1 MPRSVK
7 IAPLD
12 IADFAGKW
20 PDGFITINS
29 MLPTSLLLKK
39 PTAYTPIA
47 WTPAQPTSLSGG
59 AMPARLGLMVWLAL
73 FALVLTSPGALA
85 APEGGKVRQ
94 GDASIEQDDDNTN
107 VRQLSRNAVIDW
119 RSFNVARHES
129 VNFIQPSSDS
139 LTINAI
145 HDARPTD
152 VRGRITANGRVALLN
167 PNGVIFGPHSV
178 IDVGG
183 LLAGAVKFERI
194 DEAGRLHTSAGA
206 PGSMLIHGGLIQA
219 SQSVALVGTHL
230 ENSGTIL
237 AQLGSVELAS
247 GNLSTVDFDGS
258 GLIHLGLS
266 DAMAGSL
273 NLTSTSRVEAGT
285 IAVSIRQTNQILD
298 ELVNVEGV
306 LRANSVRRENG
317 RIVLAASNQGIRFD
331 AIAEAGVGGQIDVLS
346 DANIAIDSNAQLRA
360 PGGQVRVGGSW
371 QGGDRTIA
379 HARNTVVRRGAHIDV
394 SGASASAAAGE
405 AVVWSDGLTHFN
417 GHISA
422 QGRGGRVEVSGQTL
436 SVGLGAQFDLSPD
449 GLLLFDPAEVTISDD
464 ASTCMGIDVSAP
476 IPTDTA
482 DCTIQST
489 VLEGVMS
496 GTVTVQASQSIVV
509 NNEIAMTAGV
519 SLTLETTV
527 EADNSSDS
535 IALNSDLTTSGGGEI
550 LISTPGNISGT
561 GALASAD
568 TITLEAGGSITA
580 SGGIT
585 APTVSLASTGAI
597 GTIGPADVRVIITAS
612 DKLTLTTSAPEGHI
626 YTSST
631 DFPAMGVFAGT
642 GAGRQQVDLD
652 FTITGSE
659 ELPTNVLTAA
669 SMTRELI
676 DDQLTLSIDARGG
689 SITLPTAALNLST
702 LVGTGILASSTLN
715 LKASN
720 QIMGTSTVNA
730 HILAFNADNV
740 TITAGVTAG
749 LSAVVNV
756 SGNVATGIFS
766 SPSVDIT
773 AGSVGGSMAE
783 PLVLAGT
790 ITSISLRSIGNIYL
804 SSNAFPTSFTFDPGA
819 GAIAIRDIHLT
830 FTDAVGD
837 ITLPALAFRGIDT
850 TTLSVTTTDT
860 TAGNITVGTTDDSNI
875 TGADTITLDAS
886 GGIIATGALT
896 ATTSATLMADG
907 SLTGTGAITAPAI
920 TINARTGSGGIG
932 TGTGGRVNANASTT
946 LSLMTGGVGAAGSI
960 YLASTVLPNTSLTA
974 ITNTGSGQTVD
985 LAFSAPGVATIQNA
999 LTTAIAP
1006 AGDTVELNITSQS
1019 TIFILGEVDLNP
1031 ATTTSTITLDSIS
1044 PIAGTATLSADNIA
1058 IKGTSIGA
1066 PPSDTGRSR
1075 SVTAN
1080 ATNTLSLDATGVGNN
1095 GQIYLASTVL
1105 PNTSLKATTHVGS
1118 SQPVNLDF
1126 NLDAAATI
1134 PTTDIGDVGD
1144 TVTLGITT
1152 TTGGIVLA
1160 NAINL
1165 IDTVKSTLILT
1176 AAAGISG
1183 AGAVSAD
1190 TITLTA
1196 NGGAIGTGTGDRV
1209 NANASDSLSLTTT
1222 GALAAGNIYLASN
1235 GSPGLSGVLPSMS
1248 LKVSTD
1254 LTSGQTVDLDFNL
1267 GAAATIPAMLTI
1279 ANAGDTITLDI
1290 STTTGGIDLAHAIN
1304 LNPVNPLENT
1314 DSTLTL
1320 TATTATAG
1328 SITGAGILSADSI
1341 TLSAVGI
1348 GTAAVPVRLN
1358 AGMDLGNR
1366 ISLTT
1371 TGDDAAGN
1379 IYISQATSPTNFD
1392 LTTNTGSGQT
1402 VQILELVTGN
1412 LMFTVLP
1419 TGLPTVPNG
1428 DSLITGY
1435 DVTGNITLNSAVSI
1449 IAGTIRLNATG
1460 DISGAGALTAPIL
1473 NLSAGG
1479 NLTATGALTAP
1490 VITLTAARIGTGTG
1504 DRVNANASDSL
1515 SLTTTGALAA
1525 GNIYLA
1531 SNGSPGLSG
1540 V

>member
-449 GLLLFDPAEVTISDD
+449 GLLLFDPAVVTISSATTTD
-464 ASTCMGIDVSAP
+464 ACTGTDVSAP
-476 IPTDTA
+476 IPTDTSN
-482 DCTIQST
+482 CTIAPS
-489 VLEGVMS
+489 VLQAVSS
-496 GTVTVQASQSIVV
+496 GTVTVQASERIIV
-509 NNEIAMTAGV
+509 NNNITMLADV
-519 SLTLETTV
+519 SLTLETTS
-527 EADNSSDS
+527 ATAPDSDNADS
-535 IALNSDLTTSGGGEI
+535 ITLVFADLTTSGDGDI
-550 LISTPGNISGT
+550 IIRTPGNISSRGN
-561 GALASAD
+561 LASAD
-568 TITLEAGGSITA
+568 TITLSAGGSITGTPSSITAPTVSLTSVGDIGTSAAPFTVNA
-580 SGGIT
+580 STALTLTATGAASNIYATSTATATNLTASAGSLVSFTTSGSIIGSSTSSIT

-597 GTIGPADVRVIITAS
+597 GAAGDDRVIITAS
-612 DKLTLTTSAPEGHI
+612 DKLTLTTSGLEGHI

-631 DFPAMGVFAGT
+631 STAFPTMGVSAGT
-642 GAGRQQVDLD
+642 GPGSQQVDLD
-652 FTITGSE
+652 FTITGPDVP
-659 ELPTNVLTAA
+659 LTNVLTAA
-669 SMTRELI
+669 SDTALQG
-676 DDQLTLSIDARGG
+676 DQLELSIDATGG
-689 SITLPTAALNLST
+689 SITLPTAGLDLST
-702 LVGTGILASSTLN
+702 LVGTGLLAFSTLN
-715 LKASN
+715 LTASN
-720 QIMGTSTVNA
+720 QISGTGAVNA
-730 HILAFNADNV
+730 HALVFTATNEDSNV
-740 TITAGVTAG
+740 AISAAVTAIT
-749 LSAVVNV
+749 SATINV
-756 SGNVATGIFS
+756 RGNVATGILS

-773 AGSVGGSMAE
+773 AGSIGGSVSALE
-783 PLVLAGT
+783 LEDT
-790 ITSISLRSIGNIYL
+790 ITSISLVSAGNIYL
-804 SSNAFPTSFTFDPGA
+804 SSDAFPTSFTFDPNTA
-819 GAIAIRDIHLT
+819 GNRVINLT
-830 FTDAVGD
+830 FTDGDGD
-837 ITLPALAFRGIDT
+837 ITLPALAFAET
-850 TTLSVTTTDT
+850 NTVTLSLTTTDAA
-860 TAGNITVGTTDDSNI
+860 AGDITVDSNI
-875 TGADTITLDAS
+875 TGADTIALDAS

-907 SLTGTGAITAPAI
+907 SLTGTGTITAPAI
-920 TINARTGSGGIG
+920 TINA
-932 TGTGGRVNANASTT
+932 
-946 LSLMTGGVGAAGSI
+946 
-960 YLASTVLPNTSLTA
+960 
-974 ITNTGSGQTVD
+974 
-985 LAFSAPGVATIQNA
+985 
-999 LTTAIAP
+999 
-1006 AGDTVELNITSQS
+1006 
-1019 TIFILGEVDLNP
+1019 
-1031 ATTTSTITLDSIS
+1031 
-1044 PIAGTATLSADNIA
+1044 
-1058 IKGTSIGA
+1058 
-1066 PPSDTGRSR
+1066 
-1075 SVTAN
+1075 
-1080 ATNTLSLDATGVGNN
+1080 
-1095 GQIYLASTVL
+1095 
-1105 PNTSLKATTHVGS
+1105 
-1118 SQPVNLDF
+1118 
-1126 NLDAAATI
+1126 
-1134 PTTDIGDVGD
+1134 
-1144 TVTLGITT
+1144 
-1152 TTGGIVLA
+1152 
-1160 NAINL
+1160 
-1165 IDTVKSTLILT
+1165 
-1176 AAAGISG
+1176 
-1183 AGAVSAD
+1183 
-1190 TITLTA
+1190 
-1196 NGGAIGTGTGDRV
+1196 
-1209 NANASDSLSLTTT
+1209 
-1222 GALAAGNIYLASN
+1222 
-1235 GSPGLSGVLPSMS
+1235 
-1248 LKVSTD
+1248 
-1254 LTSGQTVDLDFNL
+1254 
-1267 GAAATIPAMLTI
+1267 
-1279 ANAGDTITLDI
+1279 
-1290 STTTGGIDLAHAIN
+1290 
-1304 LNPVNPLENT
+1304 
-1314 DSTLTL
+1314 
-1320 TATTATAG
+1320 
-1328 SITGAGILSADSI
+1328 
-1341 TLSAVGI
+1341 
-1348 GTAAVPVRLN
+1348 
-1358 AGMDLGNR
+1358 
-1366 ISLTT
+1366 
-1371 TGDDAAGN
+1371 
-1379 IYISQATSPTNFD
+1379 
-1392 LTTNTGSGQT
+1392 
-1402 VQILELVTGN
+1402 
-1412 LMFTVLP
+1412 
-1419 TGLPTVPNG
+1419 
-1428 DSLITGY
+1428 
-1435 DVTGNITLNSAVSI
+1435 
-1449 IAGTIRLNATG
+1449 
-1460 DISGAGALTAPIL
+1460 
-1473 NLSAGG
+1473 
-1479 NLTATGALTAP
+1479 
-1490 VITLTAARIGTGTG
+1490 
-1504 DRVNANASDSL
+1504 
-1515 SLTTTGALAA
+1515 
-1525 GNIYLA
+1525 
-1531 SNGSPGLSG
+1531 
-1540 V
+1540 